1 MSTISIELVKQLRD
15 ETGISIAKCKEALES
30 ANGDIEAAKAILREF
45 SAGQSAKKADRE
57 LAAGTVASYVH
68 SNKTVGTLVQLEC
81 ETDFVAINPEFV
93 QLATQIA
100 MHATA
105 MGSTLETI
113 NEEVFIIDGE
123 RTIHQVI
130 ESAMQ
135 KLGERIE
142 VTKLVRMQIGA

>member
-1 MSTISIELVKQLRD
+1 MNISIDLVKQLRD
-15 ETGISIAKCKEALES
+15 ETGISIAKCKEALEQAS
-30 ANGDIEAAKAILREF
+30 GDIDAAKEILKEF

-57 LAAGTVASYVH
+57 LAAGTIASYIH
-68 SNKTVGTLVQLEC
+68 TNKTIGTMIKLEC
-81 ETDFVAINPEFV
+81 ETDFVAINPEFI
-93 QLATQIA
+93 QLASQIA

-113 NEEVFIIDGE
+113 NEEIFIHDGE
-123 RTIHQVI
+123 RTIHSVI

-142 VTKLVRMQIGA
+142 ITDLVRMSIGK